1 MRDDTKWGGA
11 SSRTSCS
18 FGTGEVPAPAPLCE
32 LLKWGGASSHTPVN
46 TASIAIVQQWGS
58 SVSSS
63 VSSNGSHILRP
74 KALGMSSTT
83 TEEEGGAPQGSAGNA
98 EHLQKA
104 SSKCSDDNMRAHGH
118 YHLVTDL
125 GRCRLALDHRP
136 RLPPLSSTTSG
147 VDTNSALLSPTAA
160 AMESMMRHS
169 RKRSYASFT
178 YRAKNHTQ
186 QTQESNLPGGEV
198 GCDIGGVPGLV
209 S

>member
-1 MRDDTKWGGA
+1 
-11 SSRTSCS
+11 
-18 FGTGEVPAPAPLCE
+18 
-32 LLKWGGASSHTPVN
+32 
-46 TASIAIVQQWGS
+46 
-58 SVSSS
+58 
-63 VSSNGSHILRP
+63 
-74 KALGMSSTT
+74 MSSTT

-136 RLPPLSSTTSG
+136 RFPPLSSTTSG
-147 VDTNSALLSPTAA
+147 VDTNSALLSLTAA

-178 YRAKNHTQ
+178 HRAKNHTQ
-186 QTQESNLPGGEV
+186 QTQEGNLPGERL
-198 GCDIGGVPGLV
+198 GVILVVYPDLFHDGQHTLDLALHAPGPC
-209 S
+209 